1 MKKFVLLSLCAVLF
15 SNVAVADYY
24 KIKVNNCD
32 EASMR
37 RALDKAA
44 AENRAVVTVIEC
56 DEDTTEVVSQTTQT
70 VSYAPYVANTRN
82 TCNRA
87 PIESVVKREYFV
99 RETVQQYEPVV
110 VYVPSNTY
118 TRVRKTCN
126 NGCEF

>member
-1 MKKFVLLSLCAVLF
+1 MKKFVLLSLCAALF

-70 VSYAPYVANTRN
+70 VSYAPYVANTHN

>member
-1 MKKFVLLSLCAVLF
+1 MKKFILLSLCAALF

-24 KIKVNNCD
+24 KIKVDNCD

-37 RALDKAA
+37 HALDKAA
-44 AENRAVVTVIEC
+44 SENRAVVTVIEC
-56 DEDTTEVVSQTTQT
+56 EEDTTEIVSETMQT
-70 VSYAPYVANTRN
+70 VSYVQPVVVTAYNHAPM
-82 TCNRA
+82 
-87 PIESVVKREYFV
+87 ESVVKREYFV

-118 TRVRKTCN
+118 TRVRKACN

>member
-1 MKKFVLLSLCAVLF
+1 MKKFVLLSLCVALF

-70 VSYAPYVANTRN
+70 VSYAPYVANTCN
-82 TCNRA
+82 TCNRV